1 MTLLTKFKARREL
14 RKMRTAL
21 EWEFLEK
28 GVKFFETQDEAGL
41 AVDRIGKVAEM
52 LSRVA
57 SDLSNYLLTATK
69 ESETNRKVLEEKL
82 KKEEAE
88 KPSKYDA
95 IY

>member
-1 MTLLTKFKARREL
+1 MLLTRMKSKKIAKGYRLSMEQEFMEKAI
-14 RKMRTAL
+14 
-21 EWEFLEK
+21 
-28 GVKFFETQDEAGL
+28 KFFEEQDRT
-41 AVDRIGKVAEM
+41 VPVIDKIGKVAEM